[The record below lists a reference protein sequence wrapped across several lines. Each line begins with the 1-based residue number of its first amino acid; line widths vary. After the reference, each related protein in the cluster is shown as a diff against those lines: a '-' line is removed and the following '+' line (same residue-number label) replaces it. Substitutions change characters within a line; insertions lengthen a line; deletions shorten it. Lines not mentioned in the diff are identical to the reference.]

1 MLRGGKFATALG
13 AYAGDGQTVVAA
25 LPLRRPTGPS
35 VTGRTNLVV
44 SALCRSTEEL
54 YTFLSEG
61 IGALPGV
68 HTAETVLT
76 LRRVKTLTAEHR

>member
-1 MLRGGKFATALG
+1 M
-13 AYAGDGQTVVAA
+13 
-25 LPLRRPTGPS
+25 
-35 VTGRTNLVV
+35 
-44 SALCRSTEEL
+44 CRSTEEL

-68 HTAETVLT
+68 HTAESVLT

>member
-1 MLRGGKFATALG
+1 MADGRPARPRRSGGGGGRPFA
-13 AYAGDGQTVVAA
+13 AA
-25 LPLRRPTGPS
+25 
-35 VTGRTNLVV
+35 VTGRTNLVI

-68 HTAETVLT
+68 HTAESVLT